1 MVKTHVAT
9 VANRWDLGMHSK
21 LINTTWCITVNV
33 SQNDLVQI
41 RVDFLQHSVGDV
53 HNSTTSRKPRKV
65 GLSKNARPLSP
76 SVSAL

>member
-1 MVKTHVAT
+1 MVKTRVDT
-9 VANRWDLGMHSK
+9 VANTWDLGIGSK

-33 SQNDLVQI
+33 SKNGLVHF

-53 HNSTTSRKPRKV
+53 HSSTTSRKPRKV
-65 GLSKNARPLSP
+65 DLSKNARPLSL